1 MPMLATLRDATD
13 RAAIEARLAKITPE
27 HQGRWGRMTAP
38 QMICHLTDSFKS
50 VLGERTSTRPPRPA
64 PLVGRTVLK
73 WANMLTPIP
82 WPHGL
87 RTAAMVD
94 PERGGTPPAEFERD
108 VAELRAA
115 IERFVRELPAMSKR
129 SHFVFGKL
137 TEWEWARWAWRHM
150 NHHLRQFGE

>member
-1 MPMLATLRDATD
+1 MGQ
-13 RAAIEARLAKITPE
+13 
-27 HQGRWGRMTAP
+27 H
-38 QMICHLTDSFKS
+38 
-50 VLGERTSTRPPRPA
+50 VY
-64 PLVGRTVLK
+64 
-73 WANMLTPIP
+73 PIP